1 MRKSITF
8 IMALAMILGMS
19 QCKKNVK
26 QIATP
31 SDLGEAVYITLYV
44 GGDDGKHIVHPNTGA
59 VEYTDG
65 DVIYVGNNGKYI
77 GYLEYDNG
85 AFSGTIYGPSTDD
98 YLHFYFVGGLTP
110 SETPVAG
117 TTTSFSVDLS
127 DQSSQI
133 PTLSYVHTT
142 GKYDGETTTYTCML
156 LNKCGLVKFNLAN
169 TDIPAST
176 DVAVMGMNNAATVH
190 FDGEPFTYSTNGDGT
205 VILNAVSAQERWA
218 VLPVQS
224 AVSGAVAWAD
234 GYANSETFTVPPVTA
249 NMYNTQGVN
258 IPAMAVASKALTFE
272 AKDNRS
278 TVTVSFKLATVVS
291 MQYSTDGTTWNDY
304 TSEDPITLANVG
316 DKVMFRAPSTGNT
329 SMCYYNGDENF
340 DYSIFA
346 VTGDCYVYGNV
357 MSLLYKNYG
366 GKTAF
371 PSGSSFTFVGLF
383 RECASIYNH
392 PTEPIELPATT
403 LADFCYIGMFA
414 ECTNLTEAPA
424 LPAATLTMY
433 CYSEMFSEC
442 TSLTTAPVISA
453 TTLAESCCYEMF
465 WGCTNLVTPPA
476 LPAMTMAEN
485 CYGYMFL
492 GCTNLTEAPA
502 LPATTL
508 AEHCYGGMFDSCTG
522 LETAPALNATNLEE
536 SCYSGMF
543 FGCTSLETA
552 PVLPATTLADG
563 CYAAMFS
570 HCTGLT
576 EAPVLPAETLAEDC
590 YGEMFSNCTGLN
602 AAPNLPAT
610 TLFYGC
616 YSKMFSGCT
625 GITETPVLGATTL
638 VSDCYHYM
646 FIGCSSLNKVT
657 CLATNP
663 NTSDCS
669 GWLSGVAEHGTFY
682 KDASVTT
689 WPTYTD
695 SGIPKE
701 WTVENIN
708 VR

>member
-1 MRKSITF
+1 MKKLSAI
-8 IMALAMILGMS
+8 IISMALVLGLT

-31 SDLGEAVYITLYV
+31 SDLGEAVHITLYV

-59 VEYTDG
+59 VDYTDG
-65 DVIYVGNNGKYI
+65 DVIYVGNGGKYI
-77 GYLEYDNG
+77 GSLEYDNG
-85 AFSGTIYGPSTDD
+85 AFSGTINGPSTDD

-110 SETPVAG
+110 SETPVVG

-127 DQSSQI
+127 DQSSKI

-169 TDIPAST
+169 TDIPTST

-190 FDGEPFTYSTNGDGT
+190 FNGEPFTYSTNGDGT

-224 AVSGAVAWAD
+224 AVSGAVAWAE

-249 NMYNTQGVN
+249 NMYHTQGVN

-414 ECTNLTEAPA
+414 ECTNLTEAPILPAETLTEACYMEMFYGCTSLAEAPILPAESLAESCYMEMFSDCTSLVTAPA
-424 LPAATLTMY
+424 LPA
-433 CYSEMFSEC
+433 E
-442 TSLTTAPVISA
+442 
-453 TTLAESCCYEMF
+453 TLAESCYIEMF
-465 WGCTNLVTPPA
+465 
-476 LPAMTMAEN
+476 
-485 CYGYMFL
+485 
-492 GCTNLTEAPA
+492 
-502 LPATTL
+502 
-508 AEHCYGGMFDSCTG
+508 S
-522 LETAPALNATNLEE
+522 
-536 SCYSGMF
+536 
-543 FGCTSLETA
+543 GCTSLVTAPVLPATILTNECYHSMFSGCTSLVTA
-552 PVLPATTLADG
+552 PVLPATTLDNE
-563 CYAAMFS
+563 CYYKMFS
-570 HCTGLT
+570 DCTSLVTAPALPATELAESCYKRMLT
-576 EAPVLPAETLAEDC
+576 GCTKLTQAPVLPAETLAVSC
-590 YGEMFSNCTGLN
+590 YLEMFYDCTMLN
-602 AAPNLPAT
+602 
-610 TLFYGC
+610 
-616 YSKMFSGCT
+616 
-625 GITETPVLGATTL
+625 E
-638 VSDCYHYM
+638 
-646 FIGCSSLNKVT
+646 VT
-657 CLATNP
+657 CLAKNP

-669 GWLSGVAEHGTFY
+669 SWLDGVASSGTFT
-682 KDASVTT
+682 KAASAEWTT
-689 WPTYTD
+689 GG
-695 SGIPKE
+695 SGIPTG
-701 WTVENIN
+701 WDVVNY
-708 VR
+708 

>member
-1 MRKSITF
+1 MKKLSAI
-8 IMALAMILGMS
+8 IISMALVLGLT

-31 SDLGEAVYITLYV
+31 SDLGEAVHITLYV

-59 VEYTDG
+59 VDYTDG
-65 DVIYVGNNGKYI
+65 DVIYVGNGGKYI
-77 GYLEYDNG
+77 GSLEYDNG
-85 AFSGTIYGPSTDD
+85 AFSGTINGPSTDD

-110 SETPVAG
+110 SETPVVG

-127 DQSSQI
+127 DQSSKI

-169 TDIPAST
+169 TDIPTST

-190 FDGEPFTYSTNGDGT
+190 FNGEPFTYSTNGDGT

-224 AVSGAVAWAD
+224 AVSGAVAWAE

-249 NMYNTQGVN
+249 NMYHTQGVN

-414 ECTNLTEAPA
+414 ECTNLTEAPILPAETLTEACYMEMFYGCTSLAEAPILPAESLAESCYMEMFSDCTSLVTAPA
-424 LPAATLTMY
+424 LPA
-433 CYSEMFSEC
+433 E
-442 TSLTTAPVISA
+442 
-453 TTLAESCCYEMF
+453 TLAESCYIEMF
-465 WGCTNLVTPPA
+465 
-476 LPAMTMAEN
+476 
-485 CYGYMFL
+485 
-492 GCTNLTEAPA
+492 
-502 LPATTL
+502 
-508 AEHCYGGMFDSCTG
+508 S
-522 LETAPALNATNLEE
+522 
-536 SCYSGMF
+536 
-543 FGCTSLETA
+543 GCTSLVTAPVLPATILTNECYHSMFSGCTSLVTA
-552 PVLPATTLADG
+552 PVLPATTLDNE
-563 CYAAMFS
+563 CYYKMFS
-570 HCTGLT
+570 DCTSLVTAPALPATELAESCYKRMLT
-576 EAPVLPAETLAEDC
+576 GCTKLTQAPVLPAETLAVSC
-590 YGEMFSNCTGLN
+590 YLEMFYDCTMLN
-602 AAPNLPAT
+602 
-610 TLFYGC
+610 
-616 YSKMFSGCT
+616 
-625 GITETPVLGATTL
+625 E
-638 VSDCYHYM
+638 
-646 FIGCSSLNKVT
+646 VT
-657 CLATNP
+657 CLAKNP

-669 GWLSGVAEHGTFY
+669 SWLDGVAPNGTFT
-682 KDASVTT
+682 KAASAEWTT
-689 WPTYTD
+689 GG
-695 SGIPKE
+695 SGIPTG
-701 WTVENIN
+701 WDVVNY
-708 VR
+708 

>member
-1 MRKSITF
+1 MKKLSIIVIAF
-8 IMALAMILGMS
+8 ALALGLT

-26 QIATP
+26 PIATS
-31 SDLGEAVYITLYV
+31 SDLGEPVHITLYV
-44 GGDDGKHIVHPNTGA
+44 GDDDSKHIVHPNTGA
-59 VEYTDG
+59 VDYTDG
-65 DVIYVGNNGKYI
+65 DVIYVGNGGKYI

-110 SETPVAG
+110 SETPVEG

-133 PTLSYVHTT
+133 PVLSYVHTT
-142 GKYDGETTTYTCML
+142 RKYDGETTTYTYML

-176 DVAVMGMNNAATVH
+176 NVAVMGMNNGATVH
-190 FDGEPFTYSTNGDGT
+190 FDGEPFTYTTFGDGT

-224 AVSGAVAWAD
+224 AVSSAVAWAD
-234 GYANSETFTVPPVTA
+234 GYANSEAFFVPAVTA
-249 NMYNTQGVN
+249 NMYHTEGVN
-258 IPAMAVASKALTFE
+258 VPAMAVATPLTFE
-272 AKDNRS
+272 AKDDRS

-291 MQYSTDGTTWNDY
+291 MQYSTDGTTWTGY
-304 TSEDPITLANVG
+304 TSEDPITLTNVG
-316 DKVMFRAPSTGNT
+316 DKVMFRATSENT
-329 SMCYYNGDENF
+329 SMCYVDGDENY
-340 DYSIFA
+340 DYSLFT

-371 PSGSSFTFVGLF
+371 PSGSSMTFVGLF

-392 PTEPIELPATT
+392 PTMPIELPATT
-403 LADFCYIGMFA
+403 LADFCYTGMFA
-414 ECTNLTEAPA
+414 LCTNLTEAPA

-433 CYSEMFSEC
+433 CYDEMFYEC

-476 LPAMTMAEN
+476 LPATTLAEN
-485 CYGYMFL
+485 CYGSMFL
-492 GCTNLTEAPA
+492 GCTSLATAPA

-508 AEHCYGGMFDSCTG
+508 AESCYSNMFDSCTS
-522 LETAPALNATNLEE
+522 LETAPELTATNLEE
-536 SCYSGMF
+536 NCYSGMF
-543 FGCTSLETA
+543 FGCTSLTEA
-552 PVLPATTLADG
+552 PVLPATTLAPY
-563 CYAAMFS
+563 CYVVMFS

-576 EAPVLPAETLAEDC
+576 EAPVLPAETLAEGC
-590 YGEMFSNCTGLN
+590 YAEMFSNCTGLN

-669 GWLSGVAEHGTFY
+669 GWLSGVASTGKFY
-682 KDASVTT
+682 KAADAT
-689 WPTYTD
+689 WPTETD
-695 SGIPKE
+695 SGIPKD
-701 WTVENIN
+701 WTFEN